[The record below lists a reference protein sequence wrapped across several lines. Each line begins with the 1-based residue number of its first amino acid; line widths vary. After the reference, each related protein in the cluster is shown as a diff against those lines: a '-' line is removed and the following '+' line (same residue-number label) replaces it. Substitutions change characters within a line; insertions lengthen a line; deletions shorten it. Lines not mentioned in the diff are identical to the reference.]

1 MTDDPSREDH
11 ERLREQLAASRE
23 DRLADV
29 RLRLLG
35 RTEDLNPD

>member
-1 MTDDPSREDH
+1 MIDDPSREDR

-29 RLRLLG
+29 RLWLLG
-35 RTEDLNPD
+35 RIEDLNPN